1 MFSPIIPIFDNHW
14 LKARYMTWKEAIR
27 KVLLD
32 EGGPLHYTDITTRI
46 FDSGYRGKD
55 ECGATPEQTV
65 CAQLATKKEIF
76 RQLGGGVY
84 ELIDPTA
91 DVPAQPESKSEKKQL
106 KEEAA
111 QIERNNI
118 IKNFGMFWS
127 RADVNWKTMNL
138 YGTQNIGPSMV
149 NFKDQRGIYLLHDAR
164 EVIYVGQAVKQPISK
179 RLADHCRDRLNGRW
193 DRFSW
198 FGFYGVNEDGALM
211 QDDFQNTNFTMENLA
226 NAFEAILI
234 EGLEPRQNRKAG
246 NDFGFEFIQAQDPE
260 LEEDKAAFA
269 LMKKLMKK

>member
-1 MFSPIIPIFDNHW
+1 M
-14 LKARYMTWKEAIR
+14 
-27 KVLLD
+27 
-32 EGGPLHYTDITTRI
+32 
-46 FDSGYRGKD
+46 
-55 ECGATPEQTV
+55 
-65 CAQLATKKEIF
+65 KKEIF

-91 DVPAQPESKSEKKQL
+91 DVPAQPESKSEKKQV

-111 QIERNNI
+111 KIERNNI

-198 FGFYGVNEDGALM
+198 FGFYGVNEDGTLM
-211 QDDFQNTNFTMENLA
+211 QDDFKNTNFTMENLA

>member
-1 MFSPIIPIFDNHW
+1 MDSFVFSPIIPIFDNHW
-14 LKARYMTWKEAIR
+14 LKAKYMTWKEAIR

-91 DVPAQPESKSEKKQL
+91 DVSTQPESKSEKNQVKD
-106 KEEAA
+106 EAA

-127 RADVNWKTMNL
+127 
-138 YGTQNIGPSMV
+138 
-149 NFKDQRGIYLLHDAR
+149 
-164 EVIYVGQAVKQPISK
+164 
-179 RLADHCRDRLNGRW
+179 
-193 DRFSW
+193 
-198 FGFYGVNEDGALM
+198 
-211 QDDFQNTNFTMENLA
+211 
-226 NAFEAILI
+226 
-234 EGLEPRQNRKAG
+234 
-246 NDFGFEFIQAQDPE
+246 
-260 LEEDKAAFA
+260 
-269 LMKKLMKK
+269 

>member
-1 MFSPIIPIFDNHW
+1 
-14 LKARYMTWKEAIR
+14 MTWKEAIR

-46 FDSGYRGKD
+46 FENGYKGKADS
-55 ECGATPEQTV
+55 GATPEQTV

-91 DVPAQPESKSEKKQL
+91 DVPAQPESKSEKKQV

-138 YGTQNIGPSMV
+138 YGTQNIGPAMV

-198 FGFYGVNEDGALM
+198 FGFYGVNEDGTLL
-211 QDDFQNTNFTMENLA
+211 QDDFQNTNFTIENLA

-260 LEEDKAAFA
+260 LEEDKAAFT

>member
-1 MFSPIIPIFDNHW
+1 
-14 LKARYMTWKEAIR
+14 MTWKEAIR

-46 FDSGYRGKD
+46 FESGYRGKD
-55 ECGATPEQTV
+55 ECGATPQMTV
-65 CAQLATKKEIF
+65 SAQLTTNKELF
-76 RQLGGGVY
+76 QQLGNGVY
-84 ELIDPTA
+84 SLIDKSYAPSIGNET
-91 DVPAQPESKSEKKQL
+91 KSEKAHVKQ
-106 KEEAA
+106 EESKI
-111 QIERNNI
+111 QRNNI
-118 IKNFGMFWS
+118 IKNFGMFWN

-138 YGTQNIGPSMV
+138 YGTQSIGATSV

-198 FGFYGVNEDGALM
+198 FGFYGVTEDGKLM

-260 LEEDKAAFA
+260 LEEDKATFA
-269 LMKKLMKK
+269 LMKKLLKK